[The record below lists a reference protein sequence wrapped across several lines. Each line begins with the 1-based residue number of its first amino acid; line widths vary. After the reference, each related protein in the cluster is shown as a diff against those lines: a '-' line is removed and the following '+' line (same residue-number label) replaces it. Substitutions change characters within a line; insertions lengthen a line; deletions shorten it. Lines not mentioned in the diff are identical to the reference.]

1 MGPRPTGAM
10 FPGMGKPMGE
20 PQDIDRQ
27 RIIAQTRA
35 WVDRAVIG
43 LDLCPFARAAQAAGR
58 VRYEVSEARTPA
70 RLLEDLGVALAE
82 LAAADPREV
91 ETTLLV
97 APWTL
102 ADFLEF
108 NDFLDP
114 AEALLDRLGLVG
126 EIQIASFHP
135 DYRFAGTGADDIGN
149 ATNRSPWPTLHLLR
163 ESSIERAVEAGADAD
178 AIVERNVRT
187 LEGLGP
193 EGWARIMAACR
204 ADAG

>member
-1 MGPRPTGAM
+1 MA
-10 FPGMGKPMGE
+10 E
-20 PQDIDRQ
+20 PHDIDRH

-43 LDLCPFARAAQAAGR
+43 LNLCPFARSAQAAGR
-58 VRYEVSEARTPA
+58 VRYELSEARAPGG
-70 RLLEDLGVALAE
+70 LLDDLAEALAA
-82 LAAADPREV
+82 LAAADPAEV

-102 ADFLEF
+102 GDFLDF

-114 AEALLDRLGLVG
+114 AEALLEHMGLVG